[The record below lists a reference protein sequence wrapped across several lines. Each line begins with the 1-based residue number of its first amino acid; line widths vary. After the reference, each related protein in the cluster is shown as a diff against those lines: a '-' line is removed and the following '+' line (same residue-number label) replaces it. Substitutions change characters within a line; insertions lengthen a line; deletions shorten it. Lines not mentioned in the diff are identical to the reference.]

1 MSFNNKENTKPA
13 SGRNGYEIRT
23 DILNMATNLVQF
35 EHNTKL
41 DIWNQT
47 AEREDNGRVLNTNNI
62 PTFPGI
68 EKVLET
74 AERLYSFVNNSK

>member
-1 MSFNNKENTKPA
+1 MSFNNKENIKSA

-23 DILNMATNLVQF
+23 DILDMATNLVQF
-35 EHNTKL
+35 EHTTKM

-47 AEREDNGRVLNTNNI
+47 VQREDNGRILDTGNI
-62 PTFPGI
+62 PLFSGI
-68 EKVLET
+68 EQVLET